1 MKNIKAVASDL
12 DGTLLLSKSY
22 IGAFTELVIKKLTK
36 EKKKFI
42 IATGRSK
49 NEIIQITKKIDQ
61 LQVSF
66 FITLN
71 GAKVYNQE
79 WELIKSHNLSP
90 KVVKKILNLRDKK
103 FSHIPHFL
111 HKADQ
116 YDDQL
121 NIDIKTKIA
130 IDQCQK
136 SNLLRHEIVS
146 PVNKIKEIKDFNE
159 LENFENVA
167 KIILA
172 GKEESLI
179 EYEAMILDKYK
190 GEINTY
196 LSTPNSLE
204 IVDHKVSKGKALKE
218 VLKTINIDLSETIA
232 FGDGFNDTDML
243 ENVKKGLLMRNS
255 NYRLKAMLP
264 YLEVIGTNDEEA
276 VANYI
281 NDNVLEE
288 PFGRNKWRKI

>member
-1 MKNIKAVASDL
+1 MTNAKNL
-12 DGTLLLSKSY
+12 
-22 IGAFTELVIKKLTK
+22 
-36 EKKKFI
+36 EKN
-42 IATGRSK
+42 T
-49 NEIIQITKKIDQ
+49 
-61 LQVSF
+61 
-66 FITLN
+66 
-71 GAKVYNQE
+71 
-79 WELIKSHNLSP
+79 
-90 KVVKKILNLRDKK
+90 
-103 FSHIPHFL
+103 
-111 HKADQ
+111 
-116 YDDQL
+116 
-121 NIDIKTKIA
+121 
-130 IDQCQK
+130 
-136 SNLLRHEIVS
+136 NLLRHEIVS

-204 IVDHKVSKGKALKE
+204 IVDHEVSKGKALKE

-288 PFGRNKWRKI
+288 PFGRNKWKKI

>member
-1 MKNIKAVASDL
+1 MKNIKAVVSDL

-61 LQVSF
+61 LQASF

-79 WELIKSHNLSP
+79 WKLIKSRNLSP
-90 KVVKKILNLRDKK
+90 EVVKKILNLRDKK

-130 IDQCQK
+130 MDKCQK
-136 SNLLRHEIVS
+136 LKKESNILRHEIVS
-146 PVNKIKEIKDFNE
+146 PISKIQEIKDFSE

-167 KIILA
+167 KIVLA

-179 EYEAMILDKYK
+179 EYEVMILEKYR
-190 GEINTY
+190 GEINAY

-204 IVDHKVSKGKALKE
+204 IVDHKVSKGNALKE

-243 ENVKKGLLMRNS
+243 KNVKKGLIMGNA
-255 NYRLKAMLP
+255 NYRLKEMLS

-281 NDNVLEE
+281 NENVLEE
-288 PFGRNKWRKI
+288 PIQEE

>member
-22 IGAFTELVIKKLTK
+22 VGAFTELVIKKLTK

-49 NEIIQITKKIDQ
+49 NEIIQITKLIDQ

-79 WELIKSHNLSP
+79 WKLIKSHNLSP
-90 KVVKKILNLRDKK
+90 EVVKKILNLREEK

-116 YDDQL
+116 HDDQL

-130 IDQCQK
+130 INQCQELK
-136 SNLLRHEIVS
+136 KESNILGHEIVS
-146 PVNKIKEIKDFNE
+146 PIGKIKEIKDFNE
-159 LENFENVA
+159 LKNFENVA

-179 EYEAMILDKYK
+179 EYEMMILEKCK
-190 GEINTY
+190 GEINAY

-204 IVDHKVSKGKALKE
+204 IVDHKVSKGNALKE
-218 VLKTINIDLSETIA
+218 VLKTINIDLSDTIA
-232 FGDGFNDTDML
+232 FGDGFNDADML
-243 ENVKKGLLMRNS
+243 KNVKKGLLMGNA
-255 NYRLKAMLP
+255 NYRLKEMLP

-281 NDNVLEE
+281 NENVLEE
-288 PFGRNKWRKI
+288 PI

>member
-1 MKNIKAVASDL
+1 M
-12 DGTLLLSKSY
+12 
-22 IGAFTELVIKKLTK
+22 
-36 EKKKFI
+36 
-42 IATGRSK
+42 
-49 NEIIQITKKIDQ
+49 
-61 LQVSF
+61 
-66 FITLN
+66 
-71 GAKVYNQE
+71 
-79 WELIKSHNLSP
+79 
-90 KVVKKILNLRDKK
+90 VKKILNLRDKK

-130 IDQCQK
+130 IDQCQKFRKK

-204 IVDHKVSKGKALKE
+204 IVDHEVSKGKALKE

-288 PFGRNKWRKI
+288 PFGRNKWKKI

>member
-90 KVVKKILNLRDKK
+90 KMVKKILNLRDKK

-111 HKADQ
+111 HKADR

-130 IDQCQK
+130 INECQK
-136 SNLLRHEIVS
+136 FRKESNLLRHEIVS

-190 GEINTY
+190 GEINAY

-204 IVDHKVSKGKALKE
+204 IVDHKVSKGNALKE

-288 PFGRNKWRKI
+288 PIQEE

>member
-136 SNLLRHEIVS
+136 FRKKSNLLRHEIVS

-172 GKEESLI
+172 DKEESLI

-204 IVDHKVSKGKALKE
+204 IVDHKVSKGNALKE
-218 VLKTINIDLSETIA
+218 VLKTINIDLRETIA

-288 PFGRNKWRKI
+288 PIREE

>member
-130 IDQCQK
+130 IDECQK
-136 SNLLRHEIVS
+136 FRKESNLLRNEIVS

-190 GEINTY
+190 GEINAY

-204 IVDHKVSKGKALKE
+204 IVDHKVSKGNALKE

-288 PFGRNKWRKI
+288 PIQEE